1 MKLYTTLALL
11 GMISFEEVC
20 AIQYRPDPIQS
31 PWSVKVAK
39 PKHTKISDG
48 YYPFEDEMTDY
59 IRSKPKI
66 FGGVHNTD
74 LLLKSAIKKY
84 AVEGKTNG
92 KPNGE
97 FYITKSYAKD
107 LGVLAV

>member
-1 MKLYTTLALL
+1 L
-11 GMISFEEVC
+11 GGE
-20 AIQYRPDPIQS
+20 
-31 PWSVKVAK
+31 
-39 PKHTKISDG
+39 
-48 YYPFEDEMTDY
+48 
-59 IRSKPKI
+59 
-66 FGGVHNTD
+66 HNTD

-97 FYITKSYAKD
+97 FYITKEYAKD